1 VIAFSSV
8 GERRFM
14 PYEGRNDM
22 AARIGNG
29 VQLGLPARGKDASSR
44 PSRGRIC
51 ERPGCQTVLST
62 YNSAILC
69 FMHAAPTYAHP
80 LSSR

>member
-1 VIAFSSV
+1 
-8 GERRFM
+8 
-14 PYEGRNDM
+14 M

-44 PSRGRIC
+44 PVRGRVC

-62 YNSAILC
+62 YNPAILC
-69 FMHAAPTYAHP
+69 WMHSAPSYAHP
-80 LSSR
+80 LTSR